1 MPHIVKKSY
10 LISFTAL
17 CLLAPLIFVFSE
29 VTHLENPNF
38 TVESITATVTTSLTS
53 SVSSDTFCEGDAIT
67 FTATPNNGINYMF
80 YINGILKQRPNNL
93 STFTHT
99 DLFFDGD
106 RVTVSLEKGGD
117 TGTASLVLTL
127 NEIENG
133 GVVFFKDNPVDKS
146 IINICNGYPDLLL
159 ESNTNATVKG
169 VALAANDSRYQW
181 MSSLDGLVWNEIIGA
196 NQESK

>member
-1 MPHIVKKSY
+1 
-10 LISFTAL
+10 
-17 CLLAPLIFVFSE
+17 
-29 VTHLENPNF
+29 
-38 TVESITATVTTSLTS
+38 
-53 SVSSDTFCEGDAIT
+53 
-67 FTATPNNGINYMF
+67 MF
-80 YINGILKQRPNNL
+80 YINGILKQGPNNL

-127 NEIENG
+127 NEIEDG

-159 ESNTNATVKG
+159 ESHTI
-169 VALAANDSRYQW
+169 
-181 MSSLDGLVWNEIIGA
+181 SLVFH
-196 NQESK
+196 